1 MYNTKI
7 IDMRLRP
14 PFKSFLNTLLYKGF
28 TTPGQMAWRKQ
39 MGLTLSPSAAAM
51 DMDMTIAEM
60 DANNISLG
68 VVINRVTDG
77 QNHDELVELLEA
89 YPGRFI
95 GVPHIEPTD
104 TKKALADIDTYIVNG
119 PCSAAY
125 LEPGFRMEKEIM
137 FCDDKRI
144 YPIYE
149 HLEKN
154 NIPLVMQCGGA
165 KNSMEFYPALSIE
178 HIASDF
184 PALKIALIHGGWP
197 QVLPMIHQALRHDNV
212 YLSPDC
218 YLGMPGFADYVL
230 AANTIIQDK
239 MLFGTAYPYYSFED
253 TIKLYLESGI
263 KADIMPKIFYD
274 NAARFFGIYEGD
286 YVIPDAHASV

>member
-1 MYNTKI
+1 MSATKI

-14 PFKSFLNTLLYKGF
+14 PYGSFCRTMLYRGF
-28 TTPGQMAWRKQ
+28 SSPGQIAWRKQ
-39 MGLTLSPSAAAM
+39 MGLHLSPSAKAM
-51 DMDMTIAEM
+51 DMEMMLREM
-60 DANNISLG
+60 DENHIELG

-77 QNHDELVELLEA
+77 QTHEELEDLLKQ

-95 GVPHIEPTD
+95 AAPHLEPCD
-104 TKKALADIDTYIVNG
+104 TVRALSDLERFVVHGA
-119 PCSAAY
+119 CQAAY
-125 LEPGFRMEKEIM
+125 LEPGFRMEKELM
-137 FCDDKRI
+137 FCDDRRI

-149 HLEKN
+149 YMQEQS
-154 NIPLVMQCGGA
+154 IPLILQCGGA
-165 KNSMEFYPALSIE
+165 KNSTEYYPALSIE

-184 PALKIALIHGGWP
+184 SNLKIALIHGGWP
-197 QVLPMIHQALRHDNV
+197 QVIPMIHLSLRHDNV

-218 YLGMPGFADYVL
+218 YLGMPGFTDYVL

-263 KADIMPKIFYD
+263 REDILPKILYD
-274 NAARFFGIYEGD
+274 NAARFFSIYKGD
-286 YVIPDAHASV
+286 YIVPDAHAS